1 MYAIIEDGGSQFRV
15 EEGQEVVLDYRD
27 IPAGESIQFDRVM
40 LLRSDE
46 GLTIGKPYVS
56 SARVTGEVLQVA
68 QGPKLTVGKFRRR
81 KNSRRRTGHRQLHT
95 RVRIDK
101 IEIGGTPEPG

>member
-15 EEGQEVVLDYRD
+15 EEGQELVIDYRD
-27 IPAGESIQFDRVM
+27 VAAGESIQFDRV
-40 LLRSDE
+40 LAYRSEE
-46 GLTIGKPYVS
+46 GLTVGQPVLP
-56 SARVTGEVLQVA
+56 SARVTGEVLQVE
-68 QGPKLTVGKFRRR
+68 QGPKLTVGKLRRR

-101 IEIGGTPEPG
+101 IEVE